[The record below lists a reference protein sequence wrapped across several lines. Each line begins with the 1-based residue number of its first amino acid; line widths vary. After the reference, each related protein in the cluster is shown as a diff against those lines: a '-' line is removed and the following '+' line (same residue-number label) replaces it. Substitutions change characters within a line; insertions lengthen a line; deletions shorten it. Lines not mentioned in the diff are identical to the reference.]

1 MTNSLSSNWNS
12 SASSSVTVSIF
23 RWGNGVRLHFVFRY
37 YFVFLVVT
45 SFTVNLQYRRDD
57 SFYLCGEVSRFVS
70 LLCSRVYTP
79 DTVPL
84 ENGWFLL
91 LRFQTSEGTFLPE
104 DEYLVRLKLSNRV
117 GTASRARAEGIH
129 FGKKSERPAIQATA
143 GTVKTAFVKDSQQYV
158 QFLINEV
165 LKRVGLTSNIAKGLA
180 AFDPFIMFKRP
191 MDVALKHFD
200 MLYNTFALRSW
211 VPSANES
218 LCRDQYMQ
226 LVDHLRTSY
235 GTNFDLT
242 STSSDLIEFLVGLE
256 FLQDRAHLFHLF
268 KLCCLC
274 ATSVSSALPDVTF
287 GTVTTAGRQ
296 NRFTDVI
303 PCQSYLANVR
313 DSVSFCSNDDNL
325 ASFSLLSSSFGRSAF
340 AEE

>member
-1 MTNSLSSNWNS
+1 MILFQVQSFEWSLICDEFFAIKLEFFRKLVSDCKYI
-12 SASSSVTVSIF
+12 SVGGI
-23 RWGNGVRLHFVFRY
+23 RLHSVYGLCFVFSDD
-37 YFVFLVVT
+37 T
-45 SFTVNLQYRRDD
+45 SFTVNLQYRRDA
-57 SFYLCGEVSRFVS
+57 SFYLCREVSRFVS

-84 ENGWFLL
+84 ESAWFLL
-91 LRFQTSEGTFLPE
+91 LRFQTSEATFLPE

-117 GTASRARAEGIH
+117 GTAGKARAEGIH

-143 GTVKTAFVKDSQQYV
+143 ETVKTAFVKDSQLYV

-165 LKRVGLTSNIAKGLA
+165 LKRVGLTSNIVKGLA

-191 MDVALKHFD
+191 MDVALKHLE
-200 MLYNTFALRSW
+200 MRYSTFALRSW

-226 LVDHLRTSY
+226 LLDYLRTSF
-235 GTNFDLT
+235 GPNFDLT
-242 STSSDLIEFLVGLE
+242 GTSSDLIEFLVGLE

-274 ATSVSSALPDVTF
+274 ATSVSPVFPDVTF
-287 GTVTTAGRQ
+287 GAVTTAGRQ

-303 PCQSYLANVR
+303 LPCQSYLANVR
-313 DSVSFCSNDDNL
+313 DSVAFCSNDDN
-325 ASFSLLSSSFGRSAF
+325 
-340 AEE
+340 